1 MKEGFE
7 GLVEH
12 LLDGG
17 LFLQQA
23 IEILEKSMIQ
33 GALQHNQGNQC
44 AAASSSEFTA
54 TPCSGKWWRTKWR
67 QHTRP
72 RRKPMARAGHTRKR
86 RRPGSRRVDM
96 DLLIF
101 DLDGTLIDS
110 KLDLAHA
117 VNATRSHMGLT
128 PLEHERVYSYV
139 GNGAP
144 VLIRRAMGADASE
157 AEVQEALEFFLE
169 YYREHYLDYT
179 KLYPGVRETLD
190 RLHAAG
196 KRMAVLTNKPV
207 RISRAI
213 LDGLG
218 VGGHFFQ
225 VYGGNSFDLK
235 KPNPIGVEML
245 MRETGI
251 RADRTLMIGDSSVDT
266 QTARNAGIASCGV
279 TYGFAPETL
288 SDPVPDRVLDRM
300 EELADWLLGPHGE
313 NEPPPRLDRACH
325 RHLLVQRLQD
335 AAAFYRTTGVPTM
348 PESVRAGTVGVGGK
362 RQRRLEESAAA

>member
-1 MKEGFE
+1 
-7 GLVEH
+7 
-12 LLDGG
+12 
-17 LFLQQA
+17 
-23 IEILEKSMIQ
+23 
-33 GALQHNQGNQC
+33 
-44 AAASSSEFTA
+44 
-54 TPCSGKWWRTKWR
+54 
-67 QHTRP
+67 
-72 RRKPMARAGHTRKR
+72 
-86 RRPGSRRVDM
+86 M

-117 VNATRSHMGLT
+117 VNATRRHMGMS
-128 PLEHERVYSYV
+128 PLDHERVYSYV

-144 VLIRRAMGADASE
+144 VLIRRAMGAEASE

-179 KLYPGVRETLD
+179 TLYPGVREALD
-190 RLHAAG
+190 RLRDAG
-196 KRMAVLTNKPV
+196 KQMAVLTNKPV

-235 KPNPIGVEML
+235 KPDPIGVQAL
-245 MRETGI
+245 MRESGI
-251 RADRTLMIGDSSVDT
+251 TAERTLMIGDSSVDI

-288 SDPVPDRVLDRM
+288 AEVAPDRLMDRM
-300 EELADWLLGPHGE
+300 EDVAEWLLGPIGE
-313 NEPPPRLDRACH
+313 
-325 RHLLVQRLQD
+325 
-335 AAAFYRTTGVPTM
+335 
-348 PESVRAGTVGVGGK
+348 K
-362 RQRRLEESAAA
+362 